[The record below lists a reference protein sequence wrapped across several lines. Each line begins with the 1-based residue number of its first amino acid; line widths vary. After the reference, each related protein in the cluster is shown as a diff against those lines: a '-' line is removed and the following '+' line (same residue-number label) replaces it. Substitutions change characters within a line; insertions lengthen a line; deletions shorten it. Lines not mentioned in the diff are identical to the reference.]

1 MEFPKI
7 MKKQIKL
14 QYIPKTLALLFLI
27 SISFSSVS
35 FTSEPVTNSDI
46 QTQINNF
53 VDEESR
59 YLINKMSN
67 LGKRVRLPSRKGVK
81 FAQSL
86 QPQLEHIANTDY
98 LHYGDEKI
106 TMIEREINDFI
117 SKSKNEADVELALNF
132 KGFIYFSIK
141 EYGEAIRIY
150 EKIIEN
156 PINKYRAL
164 GVIYG
169 LSQLHFIEGDFPK
182 AKTYLLVWL
191 QLNSDWSSQG
201 VFGRQSSTILEQQA
215 KKIKDA
221 YLLLSQIDEVLGN

>member
-14 QYIPKTLALLFLI
+14 QYIPKALALLFLI

-35 FTSEPVTNSDI
+35 FTSEPVTDSDI
-46 QTQINNF
+46 QTQINNIG
-53 VDEESR
+53 DEETR

-67 LGKRVRLPSRKGVK
+67 LGKRVKLPSRKGIK
-81 FAQSL
+81 FSQSL
-86 QPQLEHIANTDY
+86 QPQLVHIVNTDY
-98 LHYGDEKI
+98 LHYGDEEI

-117 SKSKNEADVELALNF
+117 SKSTRKADVELALHN
-132 KGFIYFSIK
+132 KGAIYFIIK

-156 PINKYRAL
+156 PINRITAHQ
-164 GVIYG
+164 VIYE
-169 LSQLHFIEGDFPK
+169 LSKLHVIEGDLPK

-191 QLNSDWSSQG
+191 QLNSDW
-201 VFGRQSSTILEQQA
+201 GRKGYFDWSGSAFSDQRA
-215 KKIKDA
+215 K
-221 YLLLSQIDEVLGN
+221 QT